1 MTGRKD
7 GHFMEDFGGN
17 VAKRFTD
24 TDKFVDPWF
33 RRLSSKHKLLWDW
46 LLCNCDHAGIITVD
60 FEFIEMVLNEKFDD
74 EILESAHFSER
85 IVKIGNFKYF
95 IPKFLRFQY
104 GKLSQT
110 SKIHLSVIARLKE
123 EGILYNDSD
132 SIKDIENNARV
143 IGYPKGMDRLKEKDK
158 DKDKNKEKDKEEE
171 IKSASQKSG
180 DELYVIAH
188 GKAKPDAIMDL
199 YNQTLAG
206 VGKLKSCAGL
216 GSESRKELLNTL
228 QHLPTLAHW
237 ATLFN
242 AVKDNLMLTG
252 RSKTVFLAS
261 LDWLVKEENALKVL
275 SGKYELPTDAEAK
288 SGATDEYL
296 KNLDLGGIA

>member
-1 MTGRKD
+1 MDMDKD
-7 GHFMEDFGGN
+7 IN
-17 VAKRFTD
+17 
-24 TDKFVDPWF
+24 
-33 RRLSSKHKLLWDW
+33 
-46 LLCNCDHAGIITVD
+46 NI
-60 FEFIEMVLNEKFDD
+60 
-74 EILESAHFSER
+74 ILER
-85 IVKIGNFKYF
+85 N
-95 IPKFLRFQY
+95 
-104 GKLSQT
+104 T
-110 SKIHLSVIARLKE
+110 
-123 EGILYNDSD
+123 
-132 SIKDIENNARV
+132 
-143 IGYPKGMDRLKEKDK
+143 
-158 DKDKNKEKDKEEE
+158 
-171 IKSASQKSG
+171 KSASQKSG
-180 DELYVIAH
+180 DELYAIAH

-228 QHLPTLAHW
+228 QHLPTLTHW
-237 ATLFN
+237 VTLFN